1 VTTLALSAVT
11 FVRRDPD
18 AVFRELHDLEMLV
31 GCVPGATLTRLSDPD
46 AFEAR
51 VAIGLGPLRAEYRG
65 RGRVTSSDTKTRT
78 ASLEVIADPSAN
90 LAAVR
95 IRMAMAIA
103 RRPNGSEIRMSFDL
117 AMSERTWLLS
127 HTWVDPIACDLLDRT
142 TRRLKHHLEAEM
154 PVAPL
159 PPAA

>member
-31 GCVPGATLTRLSDPD
+31 DCVPGATLTRLNDAF

-51 VAIGLGPLRAEYRG
+51 IAIGIGPLRAEYNG
-65 RGRVTSSDTKTRT
+65 RGRITSSDPRART
-78 ASLEVIADPSAN
+78 ASLEVVAGPSAN
-90 LAAVR
+90 LAAIR
-95 IRMAMAIA
+95 IRMGMAIA
-103 RRPNGSEIRMSFDL
+103 RRTSGSEVRMSFDV

-127 HTWVDPIACDLLDRT
+127 HAWVDPIACDLLDRT
-142 TRRLKHHLEAEM
+142 TRRLKQHLEDEV

>member
-1 VTTLALSAVT
+1 MTTLALSTVT

-31 GCVPGATLTRLSDPD
+31 GCVPGATLTRLNDPN

-51 VAIGLGPLRAEYRG
+51 VAIGVGPLRAEYRG
-65 RGRVTSSDTKTRT
+65 RGRITSSDPKTRT

-90 LAAVR
+90 LAVNCV
-95 IRMAMAIA
+95 RMAMAIA
-103 RRPNGSEIRMSFDL
+103 KRTSGSEIRMSFDV
-117 AMSERTWLLS
+117 AISERAWLPS
-127 HTWVDPIACDLLDRT
+127 QAWIDPIACDLLDRT
-142 TRRLKHHLEAEM
+142 TRRLKQHLEDEM
-154 PVAPL
+154 PVMPL

>member
-1 VTTLALSAVT
+1 MTTLALSAVT

-18 AVFRELHDLEMLV
+18 AVFRELHNVEMLV
-31 GCVPGATLTRLSDPD
+31 GCVPGATLTRLNDPD

-51 VAIGLGPLRAEYRG
+51 VAIGLGPLRVEYGG
-65 RGRVTSSDTKTRT
+65 RGRITSSDPKTRT
-78 ASLEVIADPSAN
+78 ASIDVIADPSAN

-95 IRMAMAIA
+95 IHMAMAIA
-103 RRPNGSEIRMSFDL
+103 RRSSGAEIRMSFDV

-127 HTWVDPIACDLLDRT
+127 QPWVDPIACDLLDRT
-142 TRRLKHHLEAEM
+142 TRRLKHHLEDQM
-154 PVAPL
+154 PVTPL